1 MKLEKETNYY
11 IIKEWAELSEAEKEK
26 EIKKYGDIIMEDWY
40 NYISDC
46 YESDI
51 EDIKYR
57 YKEKGIEFDNV
68 YIDSNS
74 QGWWIDKI
82 RNLKVYRSIKIFGED
97 IEIDDVDIHS
107 RKILELDDI
116 YIYDYYIEEAKLKRI
131 ENTKKYK
138 DFIASVKKDLEDMLE
153 EINRA
158 AKTYFEDEYNGA
170 PKEFIEDIM
179 EQNTYSF
186 KITEETYNRLKV
198 EGVE

>member
-11 IIKEWAELSEAEKEK
+11 IIKEWAELSEAEKER
-26 EIKKYGDIIMEDWY
+26 EINKYTDIIMQDWY
-40 NYISDC
+40 DYINDC
-46 YESDI
+46 YECDI
-51 EDIKYR
+51 EDIKCR
-57 YKEKGIEFDNV
+57 YKEKGIEFDDV

-153 EINRA
+153 EINGA

-186 KITEETYNRLKV
+186 KITEEEYNRLKAERV
-198 EGVE
+198 E

>member
-11 IIKEWAELSEAEKEK
+11 IVKEWAELSEAEKEK
-26 EIKKYGDIIMEDWY
+26 EIESYEDIIMQEWY
-40 NYISDC
+40 DYINDC
-46 YESDI
+46 YECDI
-51 EDIKYR
+51 EDIKCR
-57 YKEKGIEFDNV
+57 YKEKGIEFDDV

-97 IEIDDVDIHS
+97 IEIDDVNIYS

-116 YIYDYYIEEAKLKRI
+116 YINDYYIEEAKLKRI

-153 EINRA
+153 EINGA

-170 PKEFIEDIM
+170 TKEFIEDIM

-186 KITEETYNRLKV
+186 KITEEEYNRLKA

>member
-11 IIKEWAELSEAEKEK
+11 IIKEWAELSEAEKER
-26 EIKKYGDIIMEDWY
+26 EINKYTDIIMQAWY
-40 NYISDC
+40 DYINYC
-46 YESDI
+46 YECDI
-51 EDIKYR
+51 EDIKCR
-57 YKEKGIEFDNV
+57 YKEKGIEFDDV

-179 EQNTYSF
+179 EQDTYSF
-186 KITEETYNRLKV
+186 KIAEETYNRLKA
-198 EGVE
+198 EGVA

>member
-1 MKLEKETNYY
+1 MKLEKEINYY
-11 IIKEWAELSEAEKEK
+11 IVKEWAELSEAEKEK
-26 EIKKYGDIIMEDWY
+26 EIESYEDIIMQEWY
-40 NYISDC
+40 DYINDC
-46 YESDI
+46 YECDI
-51 EDIKYR
+51 EDIKCR
-57 YKEKGIEFDNV
+57 YKEKGIEFDDV

-74 QGWWIDKI
+74 QCWWIDKI

-97 IEIDDVDIHS
+97 IEIDDVNIYS

-170 PKEFIEDIM
+170 TKEFIEDIM

-186 KITEETYNRLKV
+186 KTTEEEYNRLKA

>member
-11 IIKEWAELSEAEKEK
+11 IIKEWAELNEAEKER

-40 NYISDC
+40 DYIYEC
-46 YESDI
+46 YKDSI
-51 EDIKYR
+51 EEIKDR
-57 YKEKGIEFDNV
+57 YKEKGIEFDYV

-82 RNLKVYRSIKIFGED
+82 KNLKVYRSIKIFGED
-97 IEIDDVDIHS
+97 IEIDDVNIHS

-153 EINRA
+153 EINRV

-170 PKEFIEDIM
+170 PEDFIDNIM

-186 KITEETYNRLKV
+186 KITEETYNRLKA

>member
-11 IIKEWAELSEAEKEK
+11 IVKEWAELSEAEKEK
-26 EIKKYGDIIMEDWY
+26 EIKKYEDIIMQDWY
-40 NYISDC
+40 DYISEC
-46 YESDI
+46 YESSI
-51 EDIKYR
+51 EYIKDR

-82 RNLKVYRSIKIFGED
+82 RNLKVYRSIKIFGEN

-170 PKEFIEDIM
+170 SQEFIEDIM